1 MKAGTMELQFSRDP
15 VVSLIFEETLDGDT
29 ETFKSDSPTIRTCS
43 GDSEKDQKDQANS
56 VSCDIGRNKNNL
68 IEEG

>member
-1 MKAGTMELQFSRDP
+1 MKAGTMELQYSRDP

-29 ETFKSDSPTIRTCS
+29 ETFNSDSPTCS

-56 VSCDIGRNKNNL
+56 VSCNIGRNKNNL
-68 IEEG
+68 TEDG